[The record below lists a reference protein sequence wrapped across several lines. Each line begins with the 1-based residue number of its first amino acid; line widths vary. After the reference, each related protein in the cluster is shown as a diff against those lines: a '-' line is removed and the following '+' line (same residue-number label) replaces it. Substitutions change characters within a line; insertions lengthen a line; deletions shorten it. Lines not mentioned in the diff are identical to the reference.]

1 MTKTKRQLR
10 AEAVE
15 RLKNNVGARF
25 SPGAIVYALLD
36 GRCGSVDWS
45 LECDAILDLLTD
57 DDGVAR
63 SNDGATNLDWLYEND
78 DGFAYNVNNWVI
90 DDGYGSSETW
100 EMARKWLMAPH
111 VDANDYFTPKT
122 DVSAGDVDANDGTVT
137 TMPLKVPSETIVNG
151 ERVRGIPK
159 IGWSEQTAEKM
170 EGLVDSKPICST
182 QDAEPTNCT
191 TEGENDAQAAREHAQ
206 TADAD
211 SREKLEADVRDF
223 CERFLRWD
231 AGNGCEL
238 LMLELLD
245 RQAEITKAEQR
256 EWWGGVVAELTA
268 NQPTSQSDAR
278 ETPETGDDGATKGDM
293 RDFDDSREKLE
304 ADVREWIDIATYKSF
319 TPARMLEVMNHWLDR
334 RAEITRKTE
343 QAAWIQQANGLIH
356 EAQVERDEAQAELRK
371 FKDMNN
377 DVNAECAELQ
387 ERVDNLK
394 AERDALQRRCENQRH
409 ELGQLNKAMRE
420 MKLAE
425 DLDDV
430 LYNGGGARD
439 WYMAC
444 QEQAKLVEMLERR
457 NVDLAD
463 ALAEVSVDE
472 LTNKNMQL
480 AHELGVT
487 LADRDEYRALVGQML
502 DAAQEIRRIADA
514 NMPSGARVVVD
525 YEGEV
530 IS

>member
-1 MTKTKRQLR
+1 M
-10 AEAVE
+10 
-15 RLKNNVGARF
+15 
-25 SPGAIVYALLD
+25 
-36 GRCGSVDWS
+36 
-45 LECDAILDLLTD
+45 
-57 DDGVAR
+57 
-63 SNDGATNLDWLYEND
+63 TNLEWLCEHAPSKLAKVISEGAVDCDWCAEDRLDNCSCECAK
-78 DGFAYNVNNWVI
+78 GHL
-90 DDGYGSSETW
+90 E
-100 EMARKWLMAPH
+100 WLIAPH
-111 VDANDYFTPKT
+111 EDANDDFTPET
-122 DVSAGDVDANDGTVT
+122 DVTAVSVDANDGTVT
-137 TMPLKVPSETIVNG
+137 TMPLHVPSETIVNG

-170 EGLVDSKPICST
+170 EGLVDSKPICGT
-182 QDAEPTNCT
+182 QDEEPTNYT
-191 TEGENDAQAAREHAQ
+191 TQGENDAQAAREHAQ

-211 SREKLEADVRDF
+211 SREKCGGWNSETAACSR
-223 CERFLRWD
+223 
-231 AGNGCEL
+231 G
-238 LMLELLD
+238 LME
-245 RQAEITKAEQR
+245 
-256 EWWGGVVAELTA
+256 
-268 NQPTSQSDAR
+268 P
-278 ETPETGDDGATKGDM
+278 
-293 RDFDDSREKLE
+293 DSREKLE
-304 ADVREWIDIATYKSF
+304 ADVLDAGCADEIDYDRIIG
-319 TPARMLEVMNHWLDR
+319 WLDR
-334 RAEITRKTE
+334 QAEITRKTE

-371 FKDMNN
+371 FKDFNN

-387 ERVDNLK
+387 EKVDNLK

-409 ELGQLNKAMRE
+409 ELGQLNRAMRD

-457 NVDLAD
+457 NVDLSD
-463 ALAEVSVDE
+463 ALADAMVDE

-530 IS
+530 VA